1 MSNSKEILAYARSTF
16 RAKPGPENTAPA
28 STTLETDAFTAT
40 HNSVHLLGDTGA
52 ANKAVTLPS
61 PTENAEFVQFILAAD
76 LNAGGQWTLG
86 ALNDADFA
94 VGSTMISASATEID
108 SSSVPHH
115 GAVLVSG
122 HGLNI
127 GEIIGD
133 TNGGG
138 GIGSTVTLYGIRE
151 AGTLRWLVKAFMC
164 GQGTGAV
171 KDSSA
176 FGALKS

>member
-1 MSNSKEILAYARSTF
+1 MNYELYKEENVIMIKMSNSKEILAYTRSTF

-40 HNSVHLLGDTGA
+40 N
-52 ANKAVTLPS
+52 
-61 PTENAEFVQFILAAD
+61 

-94 VGSTMISASATEID
+94 VGSTMISASATEIG

-127 GEIIGD
+127 VEIIGD

-176 FGALKS
+176 FGANKS

>member
-52 ANKAVTLPS
+52 ANKTIAVPS
-61 PTENAEFVQFILAAD
+61 PTEGIFVQFILAAD

-115 GAVLVSG
+115 GAVLMST
-122 HGLNI
+122 HGNNI
-127 GEIIGD
+127 VEMIGD